1 MTRALRIP
9 SAVGKLA
16 TFVEIQ
22 DPEFVLSICG
32 IPNCSI
38 CSTITF
44 WLEKRAVEEAQ
55 AEAAAAECG
64 FVVVE

>member
-1 MTRALRIP
+1 MTTI
-9 SAVGKLA
+9 
-16 TFVEIQ
+16 VEIA

-44 WLEKRAVEEAQ
+44 WLEKRALEDAR
-55 AEAAAAECG
+55 AEAAAAETG
-64 FVVVE
+64 FVVVA